1 MADQTPPAD
10 PGRPESTQAEAIRA
24 ESIPADPAPAAPPKP
39 APPNSPPPEPP
50 PPKLPPYWH
59 RVAFIVGT
67 IVVLFGAWQLFTSI
81 IAYTDDAYVR
91 SDLIAIAPEVTGRII
106 AVHVVD
112 NQEVKIGDKL
122 LSIDPEPFILAV
134 NQARANLAE
143 AKAKVVVAQDELATA
158 QATLEQSTSAQ
169 VYAAQTQGRLVD
181 LVRTNNAPRAELD
194 KANDELRRAEAEMV
208 ISRAVIAKAQST
220 VIAQR
225 AALDAATA
233 QLATAEWRLSRTD
246 IVSPA
251 AGSIVNLTVRVG
263 DTATAEVPSIG
274 IVDASS
280 WRIIANYKQDYIRS
294 FEVGGTAWVWLDSQ
308 PWHFHRARIG
318 GIARGISR
326 EPGQVKLLP
335 YVAPTTDWIRL
346 QRRIPVTLFLV
357 DPPPG
362 NRLYMGADARTVIFP
377 W

>member
-24 ESIPADPAPAAPPKP
+24 ESILADPAPAAPPKP

-106 AVHVVD
+106 AVHVAD

>member
-1 MADQTPPAD
+1 M
-10 PGRPESTQAEAIRA
+10 QAEAIRA
-24 ESIPADPAPAAPPKP
+24 ESIPADPTPAAPPKP

-122 LSIDPEPFILAV
+122 LSIDPEPFTLAV

>member
-24 ESIPADPAPAAPPKP
+24 ESILADPAPAAPPKP

>member
-1 MADQTPPAD
+1 M
-10 PGRPESTQAEAIRA
+10 RPRPS
-24 ESIPADPAPAAPPKP
+24 S
-39 APPNSPPPEPP
+39 
-50 PPKLPPYWH
+50 
-59 RVAFIVGT
+59 
-67 IVVLFGAWQLFTSI
+67 
-81 IAYTDDAYVR
+81 
-91 SDLIAIAPEVTGRII
+91 
-106 AVHVVD
+106 
-112 NQEVKIGDKL
+112 
-122 LSIDPEPFILAV
+122 
-134 NQARANLAE
+134 
-143 AKAKVVVAQDELATA
+143 
-158 QATLEQSTSAQ
+158 
-169 VYAAQTQGRLVD
+169 RLVD

-194 KANDELRRAEAEMV
+194 KANDELRRAEAEII
-208 ISRAVIAKAQST
+208 ISRSVIAKAQST

-225 AALDAATA
+225 AARDRAAA
-233 QLATAEWRLSRTD
+233 ELATAEWRLSRTD

-274 IVDASS
+274 IVDAAS

-326 EPGQVKLLP
+326 EPGQEKLLP

-362 NRLYMGADARTVIFP
+362 DRLYMGADARTVIFP
-377 W
+377 

>member
-1 MADQTPPAD
+1 MADETPPS
-10 PGRPESTQAEAIRA
+10 GSG
-24 ESIPADPAPAAPPKP
+24 PAKSVPAAPVPDASPKP
-39 APPNSPPPEPP
+39 PPH
-50 PPKLPPYWH
+50 WH
-59 RVAFIVGT
+59 RVAFIVGV
-67 IVVLFGAWQLFTSI
+67 IAVLFAAWEILTSFV
-81 IAYTDDAYVR
+81 AFTDDAYVR

-106 AVHVVD
+106 GVHVVD
-112 NQEVKIGDKL
+112 NQEVKAGDRL
-122 LSIDPEPFILAV
+122 LSIDPEPFTLAV
-134 NQARANLAE
+134 NQARADLAE
-143 AKAKVVVAQDELATA
+143 AKAKIVVAQDDLATA
-158 QATLEQSTSAQ
+158 RATLEQSTSART
-169 VYAAQTQGRLVD
+169 YAAETQQRLVD

-194 KANDELRRAEAEMV
+194 KANDELRRADAEMI
-208 ISRAVIAKAQST
+208 ISRSVIARAQST

-225 AALDAATA
+225 AAMDRAAA
-233 QLATAEWRLSRTD
+233 ELATAEWRLSRTT
-246 IVSPA
+246 VVTPT

-263 DTATAEVPSIG
+263 DTATAEVPLIG
-274 IVDASS
+274 IVDAAS

-294 FEVGGTAWVWLDSQ
+294 LEIGGTAWVWLDSQ

-326 EPGQVKLLP
+326 EPGQVKLMP

-377 W
+377 

>member
-1 MADQTPPAD
+1 VVFILA
-10 PGRPESTQAEAIRA
+10 AIA
-24 ESIPADPAPAAPPKP
+24 
-39 APPNSPPPEPP
+39 
-50 PPKLPPYWH
+50 
-59 RVAFIVGT
+59 
-67 IVVLFGAWQLFTSI
+67 VLFAGWQIVTSVV
-81 IAYTDDAYVR
+81 AYTDDAYVR

-112 NQEVKIGDKL
+112 NQEVKVGDKL
-122 LSIDPEPFILAV
+122 LDIDPEPFKLAV
-134 NQARANLAE
+134 NQARADLAE
-143 AKAKVVVAQDELATA
+143 AKAKVVVAQDDLETA
-158 QATLEQSTSAQ
+158 RAVLEQSTSART
-169 VYAAQTQGRLVD
+169 YALETQQRLVD

-194 KANDELRRAEAEMV
+194 KANDELRRADAEMIV
-208 ISRAVIAKAQST
+208 SRSVIAKSQSN

-225 AALDAATA
+225 AATDRAAA
-233 QLATAEWRLSRTD
+233 ELATAEWRLSRTT

-251 AGSIVNLTVRVG
+251 AGSIVNLTVRIG

-274 IVDASS
+274 IVDATS
-280 WRIIANYKQDYIRS
+280 WRIIANYKQDYVRAL
-294 FEVGGTAWVWLDSQ
+294 EVGGTAWVWLDSQ

-326 EPGQVKLLP
+326 EPGQEKLMP

-362 NRLYMGADARTVIFP
+362 NRLYMGSDARTIIFP
-377 W
+377 

>member
-24 ESIPADPAPAAPPKP
+24 ESIPADPAPTAPPKP

>member
-1 MADQTPPAD
+1 MADETPPAQSV
-10 PGRPESTQAEAIRA
+10 PAKPMPAEPVP
-24 ESIPADPAPAAPPKP
+24 PAPVPAAPASTPPVSAAPVSAAPASVDPPKP
-39 APPNSPPPEPP
+39 PPH
-50 PPKLPPYWH
+50 WH
-59 RVAFIVGT
+59 RVVFILAT
-67 IVVLFGAWQLFTSI
+67 IAVLFAGWQILTSI
-81 IAYTDDAYVR
+81 VAYTDDAYVR

-122 LSIDPEPFILAV
+122 LDIDPEPFKLAV
-134 NQARANLAE
+134 NQAQADLAE
-143 AKAKVVVAQDELATA
+143 AKAKVVVAQDDLETA
-158 QATLEQSTSAQ
+158 RAVLEQSTSART
-169 VYAAQTQGRLVD
+169 YAVETQQRLVD

-194 KANDELRRAEAEMV
+194 KANDELRRADAEMIV
-208 ISRAVIAKAQST
+208 SRSVIAKSQSN

-225 AALDAATA
+225 AATDRAAA
-233 QLATAEWRLSRTD
+233 ELATAEWRLSRTT

-251 AGSIVNLTVRVG
+251 TGSIVNLTVRIG

-274 IVDASS
+274 IVDAAS
-280 WRIIANYKQDYIRS
+280 WRIIANYKQDYVRS
-294 FEVGGTAWVWLDSQ
+294 FEVGGTAWVWLDSH
-308 PWHFHRARIG
+308 PWHFYRARIG

-326 EPGQVKLLP
+326 EPGQEKLLP

-362 NRLYMGADARTVIFP
+362 NRLYMGSDARTVIFP
-377 W
+377 

>member
-362 NRLYMGADARTVIFP
+362 NRLYMGSDARTVIFP
-377 W
+377 

>member
-24 ESIPADPAPAAPPKP
+24 ESIPADPAPTAPPKP

-112 NQEVKIGDKL
+112 NQEVKIGDRL

>member
-1 MADQTPPAD
+1 MADEMPPA
-10 PGRPESTQAEAIRA
+10 ESA
-24 ESIPADPAPAAPPKP
+24 PANPAPAKPIPAAP
-39 APPNSPPPEPP
+39 APPAPAPPGPVPTAAVPAAPVPDTPSKPP
-50 PPKLPPYWH
+50 HWH
-59 RVAFIVGT
+59 RVVFILAA
-67 IVVLFGAWQLFTSI
+67 IAVLFAGWQIVTSVV
-81 IAYTDDAYVR
+81 AYTDDAYVR

-112 NQEVKIGDKL
+112 NQEVKVGDKL
-122 LSIDPEPFILAV
+122 LDIDPEPFKLAV
-134 NQARANLAE
+134 NQARADLAE
-143 AKAKVVVAQDELATA
+143 AKAKVVVAQDDLETA
-158 QATLEQSTSAQ
+158 RAVLEQSTSART
-169 VYAAQTQGRLVD
+169 YALETQQRLVD

-194 KANDELRRAEAEMV
+194 KANDELRRADAEMIV
-208 ISRAVIAKAQST
+208 SRSVIAKSQSN

-225 AALDAATA
+225 AATDRAAA
-233 QLATAEWRLSRTD
+233 ELATAEWRLSRTT

-274 IVDASS
+274 IVDATS
-280 WRIIANYKQDYIRS
+280 WRIIANYKQDYVRAL
-294 FEVGGTAWVWLDSQ
+294 EVGGTAWVWLDSQ

-326 EPGQVKLLP
+326 EPGQEKLMP

-362 NRLYMGADARTVIFP
+362 NRLYMGSDARTIIFP
-377 W
+377 